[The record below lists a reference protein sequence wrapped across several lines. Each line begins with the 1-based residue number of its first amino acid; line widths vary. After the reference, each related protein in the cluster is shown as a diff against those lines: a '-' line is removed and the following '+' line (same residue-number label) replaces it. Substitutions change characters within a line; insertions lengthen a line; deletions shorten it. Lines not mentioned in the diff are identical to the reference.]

1 MPPRLIGSALAAAAL
16 LAGGPVLAAP
26 VGGMPMARGPM
37 GGGPML
43 GQGPIPTV
51 EYSRGPGIVSPRV
64 PAMRGRIIPRV
75 DPRVAGAVAYLHALQ
90 ANAVFGSGYW
100 THTLPPA
107 PLYAIANHR
116 GSVGMIVT
124 SVMIDGHGPFRFM
137 LDTGSTRTV
146 LASSTVAKLGLKINP
161 ADQIIVRGVSG
172 RTIVPI
178 VHVSS
183 VVSGALELHDLAA
196 PVLSGPIFNGLDGIL
211 GMDGLA
217 GMRLT
222 ADFVRDQVV
231 ISASPRASSAT
242 SSAGA
247 ATGAP
252 LLTTLQGQ
260 FVSQRLLLVQGRIDR
275 VQTAAVIDTRATH
288 SLGNPALLA
297 LLTHGHAHAQPSARN
312 GVIDA
317 TATTEP
323 GSLQRIASMR
333 LGSTDITNLRVIFG
347 NYPVFKSWGL
357 QNQPAMLLGMDVLGS
372 VADFSIDYGRAQL
385 QVLPWMPA
393 SGRLP
398 SG

>member
-1 MPPRLIGSALAAAAL
+1 MALIASALSAAAL
-16 LAGGPVLAAP
+16 LPVGTAQAAPIGGP
-26 VGGMPMARGPM
+26 MPMAHGPM
-37 GGGPML
+37 ISPPML
-43 GQGPIPTV
+43 GQGLSPTV
-51 EYSRGPGIVSPRV
+51 EYSQEDPGIPGPGGPI
-64 PAMRGRIIPRV
+64 MRGRFGPRLS
-75 DPRVAGAVAYLHALQ
+75 GSVAYLRALRT
-90 ANAVFGSGYW
+90 NAVFGSGYW
-100 THTLPPA
+100 THTLPLT
-107 PLYAIANHR
+107 PLNAIANHQGR
-116 GSVGMIVT
+116 IGMIVT

-137 LDTGSTRTV
+137 LDTGATRTV
-146 LASSTVAKLGLKINP
+146 LASATVAKLGLKLNP
-161 ADQIIVRGVSG
+161 AEQIIVRGVSG
-172 RTIVPI
+172 RTTVPL

-183 VVSGALELHDLAA
+183 VVSGALELHDLSA

-217 GMRLT
+217 NMRLT

-231 ISASPRASSAT
+231 ISNSPAPT
-242 SSAGA
+242 STTAHPKAAAGA
-247 ATGAP
+247 L

-260 FVSQRLLLVQGRIDR
+260 FVSQRLLLVHGRIDG
-275 VQTAAVIDTRATH
+275 VETAAVIDTGATR

-297 LLTHGHAHAQPSARN
+297 LLTHGHPGAQPSAKN

-333 LGSTDITNLRVIFG
+333 LGSTNITNLRVIFG

-357 QNQPAMLLGMDVLGS
+357 QDTPAMLLGMDVLGS

-385 QVLPWMPA
+385 QVLPWMPPT
-393 SGRLP
+393 GRLP